1 MCDFKP
7 GDEVVCVDA
16 SASRWTIEGF
26 APPLSEGA
34 TYVVADVFD
43 VRNLISGTPSGQ
55 IGVSLVGLAWS
66 VKGICG
72 AWSPTRFRKVQ
83 RRDLSAWLA
92 TTNTIEEPKRTPT
105 KAPA

>member
-16 SASRWTIEGF
+16 PADRWTREGF
-26 APPLSEGA
+26 APPLSEGT

-43 VRNLISGTPSGQ
+43 VRNLISGTPSGK

-66 VKGICG
+66 VNGVCG
-72 AWSPTRFRKVQ
+72 AWRPSRFRKVQ
-83 RRDLSAWLA
+83 RRNITEWLSQK
-92 TTNTIEEPKRTPT
+92 TKFEEPKRVGEN
-105 KAPA
+105 A